1 MRKSLRPKWRDSCA
15 LFASLLGSGSSFPS
29 GAARYCVLPWN
40 AKSVGALNRL
50 GLYHA
55 QDRSLFLTDFLRP
68 RFVRGRERAISDGRY
83 PRHGRAYDGDSKLS
97 PHDRDEQANPQR
109 LPTVSAGRQ
118 PSTKSSA
125 DLSISLSTSAA
136 LQIAAALSSSWLPRR
151 SFSCCVG
158 AGSGRRGYIAVLP
171 HAVLE
176 IGLSIAAHRNGSGAF
191 VGIQRVGVAKA
202 SLGNLRGWCGVHRCE
217 AHGDNSQ
224 RHQCQTRGSSRP

>member
-1 MRKSLRPKWRDSCA
+1 MRKSLRPKWRDFCA
-15 LFASLLGSGSSFPS
+15 LFASLLGSGSSLPS

-50 GLYHA
+50 DLYHA

-83 PRHGRAYDGDSKLS
+83 PRHGRAYDSDSKLS

-136 LQIAAALSSSWLPRR
+136 LQIAAALSFSWLPRR
-151 SFSCCVG
+151 SFSWTL
-158 AGSGRRGYIAVLP
+158 RRCRLGP
-171 HAVLE
+171 E
-176 IGLSIAAHRNGSGAF
+176 GAHRRS
-191 VGIQRVGVAKA
+191 
-202 SLGNLRGWCGVHRCE
+202 SPCSPGNRPVDRRSSERLRGVCRDTACRRSEGIAWQPPRLVRR
-217 AHGDNSQ
+217 A
-224 RHQCQTRGSSRP
+224 PL